1 MTDETIDRLTAALNR
16 LADALVQATK
26 EEKGKIPR
34 TPLKGKEETNNNNN
48 TPARARFVKPTVEEV
63 AVPPDH
69 RLNVRPCSP
78 AECPRFAAKEGGAA

>member
-34 TPLKGKEETNNNNN
+34 TPLKEKEETNNNN
-48 TPARARFVKPTVEEV
+48 TPARTRFVKPTVEEV
-63 AVPPDH
+63 AAYVK
-69 RLNVRPCSP
+69 
-78 AECPRFAAKEGGAA
+78 AKGKAA